1 MGRCFAAFLFLS
13 LSAGI
18 AEPQSKPQGPKKFEA
33 SDEEFPNPERGLM
46 VFIKLTEKGDLAY
59 LRQKNISLVFANV
72 TLAAFRGGPIGA
84 DFLASLDQGLQ
95 RVRAA
100 GLKIVLRFTYSGNI
114 GEADAPKAVVLQ
126 HIGQLKP
133 LLQSHGD
140 VIAALQAGFIG
151 AWGEWHGSTHG
162 NDNPAVRREVVTAL
176 LEAMAPNRMVQVR
189 TPAFKQALTGAAPL
203 AEAEAF
209 RGATP
214 RTRIGHHNDAFY
226 SDRNDMGTYVEPVK
240 AGKDWVAQDSR
251 FVVNGGET
259 TDKPRGGGAEFVA
272 EMELTRWSFC
282 HFRYDDGVK
291 AAWEKEGHL
300 GAIRRRMGYRFVLL
314 DAAFPTAV
322 KPGGTLELTVRLR
335 NEGFAA
341 PFNPRPLHVVLSGPA
356 ARYDAKLSVDARRWE
371 PGEHKVTVR
380 LSIPSKIVRGPYRLS
395 LALPDDAAS
404 LAGRPEYAV
413 RFANAGVWDAKEG
426 VNVLAE
432 EFKVSDNA
440 PGLSTPAVKDFAELR

>member
-1 MGRCFAAFLFLS
+1 MIRLTAALVLLS
-13 LSAGI
+13 SVAV
-18 AEPQSKPQGPKKFEA
+18 AEPQSKSPGPKKFEA
-33 SDEEFPNPERGLM
+33 SAEEFPNPERGLM
-46 VFIKLTEKGDLAY
+46 VFIKLTEKHDLAY

-72 TLAAFRGGPIGA
+72 TLAPWRSGPIAA
-84 DFLASLDQGLQ
+84 DFLASLEQGFQ

-114 GEADAPKAVVLQ
+114 GEADAPKAIVLQ

-133 LLQSHGD
+133 LLQAHGD

-151 AWGEWHGSTHG
+151 AWGEWHRSTCG
-162 NDNPAVRREVVTAL
+162 NDTPAVRREVVTAL
-176 LEAMAPNRMVQVR
+176 LDAMAPSRMVQVR
-189 TPAFKQALTGAAPL
+189 TPGFKQALTGAAPV

-209 RGATP
+209 RPGP

-226 SDRNDMGTYVEPVK
+226 SDWNDMGTYVEPVK

-259 TDKPRGGGAEFVA
+259 TDQPRGGGAEFVA
-272 EMELTRWSFC
+272 EMEQTRWSYC
-282 HFRYDDGVK
+282 HFRYNDAVK

-300 GAIRRRMGYRFVLL
+300 GAIRRRLGYRLVLL
-314 DAAFPTAV
+314 DAAFPPSV

-356 ARYDAKLSVDARRWE
+356 SRYDAKLSVDARRWE
-371 PGEHKVTVR
+371 PGEHKVAVR

-395 LALPDDAAS
+395 LALPDDSAS

-413 RFANAGVWDAKEG
+413 RFANAGVWDPKEG
-426 VNVLAE
+426 VNVLADE
-432 EFKVSDNA
+432 VKVSDNA
-440 PGLSTPAVKDFAELR
+440 SGLSTPGTKEFAELR